1 MARFSPHNPQAHQ
14 ESSVHPDG
22 SLLCFGSL
30 FSPPLCV
37 AGTFLKSP
45 FNGHQSQLSSL
56 GEKTAFCHQIDP
68 ESSLR
73 VAEDCEPDSFIQR
86 EPMPDQNKPHEPR
99 VPPQKFGKCPSCANS
114 TSLSAVESPASDD
127 RADPS
132 TALSLKLYA
141 QVSSAGGSG

>member
-1 MARFSPHNPQAHQ
+1 MGIKA
-14 ESSVHPDG
+14 SSH
-22 SLLCFGSL
+22 
-30 FSPPLCV
+30 
-37 AGTFLKSP
+37 
-45 FNGHQSQLSSL
+45 HL

-73 VAEDCEPDSFIQR
+73 VVEDCEPDSFIQR

-99 VPPQKFGKCPSCANS
+99 GPPQKFGKCPSCANS
-114 TSLSAVESPASDD
+114 TSLSAVESPPSDN
-127 RADPS
+127 RTDPS